1 MFFPGA
7 QCNLVLVPRKLAWKI
22 TKRKEEEKVI
32 DVDNVETKTLIQEAH
47 TTIGRTMSLRKKAR
61 IQRMRQ
67 TRSLREEAHIAHTHK
82 RKEEE
87 KVISTL
93 TMWKPKTL

>member
-1 MFFPGA
+1 ME
-7 QCNLVLVPRKLAWKI
+7 I
-22 TKRKEEEKVI
+22 
-32 DVDNVETKTLIQEAH
+32 KTLIQEAH
-47 TTIGRTMSLRKKAR
+47 TTIGQTMSLRKKAH

-67 TRSLREEAHIAHTHK
+67 TRSLREKAHIATYAK

-93 TMWKPKTL
+93 TMWKPKR